1 MTSTFNAGRKRKQE
15 DDPDLLEFDSEIDH
29 LLLKLQEK
37 GGLDLTAFGILDM
50 ARRARLTLT
59 DLKKRKAAAPSF
71 SNASWSK
78 VAPAFHLDKMKNFYQ
93 LPTFSFSVT
102 LLPPSFHKE
111 LMRGS
116 AKWLDVYRERDSH
129 EREAARVRLMDAV
142 CAFLVRS

>member
-59 DLKKRKAAAPSF
+59 DLKKRR
-71 SNASWSK
+71 
-78 VAPAFHLDKMKNFYQ
+78 LR
-93 LPTFSFSVT
+93 
-102 LLPPSFHKE
+102 PPHSPMP
-111 LMRGS
+111 LG
-116 AKWLDVYRERDSH
+116 
-129 EREAARVRLMDAV
+129 ARLHQP
-142 CAFLVRS
+142 FTWIK